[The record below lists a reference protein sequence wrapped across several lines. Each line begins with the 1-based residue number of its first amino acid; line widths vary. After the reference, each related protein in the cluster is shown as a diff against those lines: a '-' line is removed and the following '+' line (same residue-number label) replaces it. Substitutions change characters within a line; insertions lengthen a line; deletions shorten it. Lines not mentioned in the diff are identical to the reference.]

1 MMKIKGLVF
10 DFDGLILDTETGE
23 VKIWEK
29 ILQQFGLVLPMDQY
43 LQYVGHA
50 TDNQFVQ
57 NILHDLGLTDAQ
69 IQAALI
75 EYKSLF
81 FTSDFFKTPREGIR
95 EFIQSGKDNGFNLGI
110 ASNSYSDWVIGHLQ
124 NLDLEQFFNPICTR
138 EAVSNSKPD
147 PELYNLVLRKWNFL
161 PQEVLAFEDSP
172 NGILAA
178 KNAGIFC
185 IAVPNPLTANMDN
198 SAADLLFNSF
208 TEMDLHQITRGLK
221 K

>member
-1 MMKIKGLVF
+1 MKIKGLVF

-69 IQAALI
+69 IQSALI
-75 EYKSLF
+75 EYENLF
-81 FTSDFFKTPREGIR
+81 STSDFFKTPREGIR
-95 EFIQSGKDNGFNLGI
+95 EFIQSGKGNGFNLGI

-208 TEMDLHQITRGLK
+208 TEMDLHQITHGLK